1 MKYTL
6 QKPYDFGKES
16 VSELTFREEI
26 TGRDLK
32 GIPAM
37 PSLWQGEHVTLLASR
52 LTGKA
57 TALLERMDSQDHFAI
72 LGLVSGFLFS
82 SPAAGNE
89 PSES

>member
-6 QKPYDFGKES
+6 RKPFDFGKES
-16 VSELTFREEI
+16 VAELTFREAI
-26 TGRDLK
+26 SGRDLK

-52 LTGKA
+52 LTGKPVS
-57 TALLERMDSQDHFAI
+57 LLELLDSQDHFAI

-89 PSES
+89 QSDT

>member
-6 QKPYDFGKES
+6 VKPYDFGKEA
-16 VSELTFREEI
+16 VTELTFREEV

-37 PSLWQGEHVTLLASR
+37 PSLWLSEHVTLLASR

-57 TALLERMDSQDHFAI
+57 TTLLERMDSQDHFAV
-72 LGLVSGFLFS
+72 LGIVSGFLFS

-89 PSES
+89 P